1 MANKI
6 TKSEMDT
13 IVRGGAISILGID
26 EKGTQIGTSTYA
38 IPVETPEGVFYAKVA
53 VTAAQRTDTK
63 ANLAFNLDTAVKKYE
78 SELAEK
84 AEKAA
89 AREAEKA
96 ANQRDNGNSS
106 AAPGDHADQSTGA
119 LGEGASGAD
128 ISQQQQ

>member
-1 MANKI
+1 MAPEPYKNGRKRFIMANKI

-63 ANLAFNLDTAVKKYE
+63 VNPAFDLEVAVEKYAAECAETAKQ
-78 SELAEK
+78 
-84 AEKAA
+84 AA

-96 ANQRDNGNSS
+96 ARKARSE
-106 AAPGDHADQSTGA
+106 AAKAEKEA
-119 LGEGASGAD
+119 KKA
-128 ISQQQQ
+128 QQ

>member
-63 ANLAFNLDTAVKKYE
+63 ANPAFDLEAAVQKYE

-89 AREAEKA
+89 RKARSEAAKAEKEA
-96 ANQRDNGNSS
+96 KKAQ
-106 AAPGDHADQSTGA
+106 
-119 LGEGASGAD
+119 
-128 ISQQQQ
+128 